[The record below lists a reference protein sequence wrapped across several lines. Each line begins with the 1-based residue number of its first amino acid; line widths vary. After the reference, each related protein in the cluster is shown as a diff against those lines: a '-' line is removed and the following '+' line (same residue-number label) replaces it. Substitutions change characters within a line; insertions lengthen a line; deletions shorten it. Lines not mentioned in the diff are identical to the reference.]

1 MTSTSLATTD
11 TPDTQEFRARQ
22 ALGLDQGP
30 DIEDLV
36 PVPDAREKR
45 SYKVLERASPQ
56 LALSMPLQ
64 MYMAKITD
72 NRIVDTVT
80 SFMSGQSTLIKHLGA
95 DVLSSASV
103 EQLRATPSV
112 WLQKILDSTQA
123 TALTGQL
130 LKQLKWYGANPGE
143 QTPAS
148 IRYQLLCKAIR
159 LYVQTSSV
167 DHPHALEGFSWQDPA
182 HWGESYQTLRSA
194 FEQHLLKA
202 RRAADSKEAIV
213 LAQVLY
219 TREAKDF
226 TVGDIPSDLRYKSSV
241 VWVNFM
247 HGVLLADE
255 LGLDRLQP
263 LSFQQLVNLP
273 LERSTNASTE
283 ELEKITRLRLSPA
296 LEWAVCMGIVQ
307 PRVASDYTEEEIE
320 RAIAALERQS
330 ESLNKAVQ
338 SLELR
343 PPDRLQ
349 MAKRMKDVALGSHVL
364 EADGRKLLRDDPPA
378 ALGFRD
384 MPSLKLEGYGF
395 LDLYAD
401 GQFDDGKRWFF
412 TKADGKTRTL
422 ETFRMDKDRYF
433 YSERKVHGIYRPMF
447 TGGIVRNH
455 SGKPLPD
462 VNAEFASAFDKHLT
476 TIRSAYKTLILSLL
490 ASLPLADRRTLEQGD
505 VEVLGLRAK
514 TRPGIHTEP
523 LARKGF
529 LLKVLLEG
537 TFSYYEVIPSAGFIR
552 QRTGLR
558 FSTINGVFTEFP
570 LHAVI
575 PGQTFPSKHSTSL
588 LLDWDAHASG
598 STPAARQYY
607 VGFLDVVAR
616 ISRDSAAEDAEG
628 TGLESSRLVAL
639 ADHIATHFLYV
650 DEKHLRIQAR
660 GMTTFDTIRAKIEK
674 RLAVLET
681 IVKSFVPFWGS
692 IDDLSSEGT
701 GGKVMGALG
710 LLLDLASFLFP
721 VGKFI
726 SGTVRLA
733 RAGASVTGMVV
744 KASLPSFSTLSRK
757 LITSSLKNLNPL
769 DGIPTLA
776 KSLALGSGK
785 GLLAAGRLGLGGIRR
800 LTGQVD
806 NYRLIHNLP
815 QAMDPGHWKPLTQ
828 GDQLAS
834 INGVDD
840 ILIRNTSPT
849 DLNRFHLVDPATSLP
864 YGPRL
869 SNNPGHL
876 IHGQSTF
883 KTLPPSESHVL
894 AELPESAHIREVLE
908 VDGRTTLLIDDIPYR
923 LDGDQLRRADLIDD
937 QSLLKALPCRVR
949 RMPGSDVCKTRYVT
963 RNPAPTPANGTYDT
977 EKGWA
982 PWFGDSIYTPAAPGR
997 AMLLK
1002 TLKKKSRHQATM
1014 AFQKGIYGR
1023 IKVDI
1028 PFGTRNQFDTFE
1040 AGATIVPAMDGSKH
1054 YVFTRLDAGSF
1065 YVAELPKG
1073 QSLAA
1078 PLTLRKANTLPT
1090 DLKDELMTV
1099 YTGSLNANNVA
1110 RIHGVDA
1117 VERALKTMED
1127 IAIRIGG
1134 HTNPPDTLKLLK
1146 VDTSPG
1152 EAVLF
1157 DHSTRMIVSHLPNGT
1172 TSWSRSRHASES
1184 FRQRAADIF
1193 DTLFNEKTINVGT
1206 NSDLKI
1212 NRTMDK
1218 FQKLLPPNLQS
1229 QNARNIAY
1237 ADVVT
1242 ASGKREVYVSVS
1254 GAQGLT
1260 AELPLFKPPF
1270 APDGVIING
1279 TTYFNADLGQT
1290 LARTSLNVSTEG
1302 KLLAIPHTIKN
1313 IDTYMP
1319 AMTRRPTSLDSEA
1332 KLVSLIREKY
1342 PDNKTIASVDVATTM
1357 PPCNSCSVVMKEF
1370 GHDGTTDGLKV
1381 LWN

>member
-36 PVPDAREKR
+36 PEPDAREKK
-45 SYKVLERASPQ
+45 SYKAFERASPE

-64 MYMAKITD
+64 MYVAKITD
-72 NRIVDTVT
+72 TRIVDTVT
-80 SFMSGQSTLIKHLGA
+80 TFMSGPSTLIKHLGT
-95 DVLSSASV
+95 DILSNASV

-123 TALTGQL
+123 TALTEQL

-159 LYVQTSSV
+159 LYVRAPSV
-167 DHPHALEGFSWQDPA
+167 DHPDALEGFSWQDPT
-182 HWGESYQTLRSA
+182 HWGKSYQTLRSA
-194 FEQHLLKA
+194 FEQHLLKS

-213 LAQVLY
+213 LAHVLY
-219 TREAKDF
+219 VHEAKDF
-226 TVGDIPSDLRYKSSV
+226 TVGDIPSDLRYRSSM

-283 ELEKITRLRLSPA
+283 ELEKITCLRLSPT
-296 LEWAVCMGIVQ
+296 LDWAVCMGIVQ
-307 PRVASDYTEEEIE
+307 PRETSDYTEEEVE

-349 MAKRMKDVALGSHVL
+349 MAKRMKEDALGTHVL
-364 EADGRKLLRDDPPA
+364 GTDGRKLLRDDPPA
-378 ALGFRD
+378 ALGHRN

-412 TKADGKTRTL
+412 TEPDGKTRTI
-422 ETFRMDKDRYF
+422 EAFRMDKNRYF
-433 YSERKVHGIYRPMF
+433 YSEREVDGIYRQMF
-447 TGGIVRNH
+447 SGGIVRNL

-490 ASLPLADRRTLEQGD
+490 VSLPQADRRMLEQGD
-505 VEVLGLRAK
+505 IEVLGLRAK

-529 LLKVLLEG
+529 VLKVQLEG
-537 TFSYYEVIPSAGFIR
+537 EFSYYEVIPSAGFIR

-575 PGQTFPSKHSTSL
+575 PGQTFSSKHSTSL
-588 LLDWDAHASG
+588 LLDWDAHANG
-598 STPAARQYY
+598 ATPAARNYY
-607 VGFLDVVAR
+607 IGFIDVVAR
-616 ISRDSAAEDAEG
+616 VSRDSAAEDAAG
-628 TGLESSRLVAL
+628 TGLESSRLIAL

-660 GMTTFDTIRAKIEK
+660 GMTTFDITRAKIEK

-701 GGKVMGALG
+701 GNKVMGALG

-726 SGTVRLA
+726 SGSVRLA

-800 LTGQVD
+800 LAGQVD
-806 NYRLIHNLP
+806 NYRLIHNMP
-815 QAMDPGHWKPLTQ
+815 QAMDPGRWKPLTH
-828 GDQLAS
+828 GDQMAS

-849 DLNRFHLVDPATSLP
+849 DLSRFHLVDPATSLP

-869 SNNPGHL
+869 SNNPGNL

-894 AELPESAHIREVLE
+894 VEIPESAHIREVLE

-923 LDGDQLRRADLIDD
+923 LDGNQLRRADLIDET
-937 QSLLKALPCRVR
+937 SMFKSIPCRVR
-949 RMPGSDVCKTRYVT
+949 RAPDSDVCKTSYVT
-963 RNPAPTPANGTYDT
+963 RTPAPTPAPNSQDT
-977 EKGWA
+977 SKGWA
-982 PWFGDSIYTPAAPGR
+982 PWFGDTIYTPAISSQP
-997 AMLLK
+997 LLTSAIK
-1002 TLKKKSRHQATM
+1002 TYKQLNASLE
-1014 AFQKGIYGR
+1014 FQKGIYAR
-1023 IKVDI
+1023 IKVRLPYD
-1028 PFGTRNQFDTFE
+1028 RSKKFDTLE
-1040 AGATIVPAMDGSKH
+1040 VGAIIAPAKDDSKH
-1054 YVFTRLDAGSF
+1054 FVFTRLNAGDF
-1065 YVAELPKG
+1065 YVAERLPG
-1073 QSLAA
+1073 QALAD
-1078 PLTLRKANTLPT
+1078 PLVLRKAQTLPVELAEE
-1090 DLKDELMTV
+1090 LKTV
-1099 YTGSLNANNVA
+1099 YTGSLCANNTA
-1110 RIHGVDA
+1110 RIHTAPA
-1117 VERALKTMED
+1117 VERALKTMEE
-1127 IAIRIGG
+1127 IAIPLG
-1134 HTNPPDTLKLLK
+1134 TNANPPAGMKWLK
-1146 VDTSPG
+1146 VDTSSG
-1152 EAVLF
+1152 EALMF
-1157 DHSTRMIVSHLPNGT
+1157 DHQTRMIVAKLAEGAT
-1172 TSWSRSRHASES
+1172 TWTRSKDAPEAL
-1184 FRQRAADIF
+1184 RQRTADIF
-1193 DTLFNEKTINVGT
+1193 DTLFLSPTINPPAT
-1206 NSDLKI
+1206 NASLRIDA
-1212 NRTMDK
+1212 TMQK
-1218 FQKLLPPNLQS
+1218 LQKLLS
-1229 QNARNIAY
+1229 RFDRTDNARNIAY
-1237 ADVVT
+1237 AEVIT
-1242 ASGKREVYVSVS
+1242 ANGVREVYVSVS
-1254 GAQGLT
+1254 GAHGT
-1260 AELPLFKPPF
+1260 TKHLPLFRHLGANHVKIG
-1270 APDGVIING
+1270 D
-1279 TTYFNADLGQT
+1279 TTYINVDFNLVVGKTNLELTDKGR
-1290 LARTSLNVSTEG
+1290 LAAVPL
-1302 KLLAIPHTIKN
+1302 TIKN
-1313 IDTYMP
+1313 IDTYTP
-1319 AMTRRPTSLDSEA
+1319 TLAARPTSLDSES
-1332 KLVSLIREKY
+1332 KLIRVIREKY
-1342 PDNKTIASVDVATTM
+1342 TDPLELKSVDVATTM
-1357 PPCNSCSVVMKEF
+1357 PPCESCSLVMKEF
-1370 GHDGTTDGLKV
+1370 GHRGEADALQV
-1381 LWN
+1381 LWK